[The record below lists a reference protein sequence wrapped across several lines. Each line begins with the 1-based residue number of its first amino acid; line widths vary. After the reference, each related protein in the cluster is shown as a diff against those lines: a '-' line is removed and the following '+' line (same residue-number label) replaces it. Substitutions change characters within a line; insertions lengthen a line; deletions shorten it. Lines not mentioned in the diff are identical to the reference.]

1 MKFACFLET
10 FHAGKDSQATTMRMI
25 NKFEHRK
32 GSIARRKVS
41 SREKRGGRQNA
52 TNEKKGEKGWS
63 SAARGGAGERVGENT
78 VVGSSCFA
86 RNSPLVTR
94 TETGGMKAGSKV
106 LVRTEFPTLDAGY
119 EA

>member
-1 MKFACFLET
+1 M
-10 FHAGKDSQATTMRMI
+10 FHRGRQAGRQEGRNGIRVRAYEIEVK
-25 NKFEHRK
+25 K
-32 GSIARRKVS
+32 GKSLS
-41 SREKRGGRQNA
+41 SVRGGN
-52 TNEKKGEKGWS
+52 KGK
-63 SAARGGAGERVGENT
+63 NT

>member
-1 MKFACFLET
+1 MSARIQRRNRKFHRE
-10 FHAGKDSQATTMRMI
+10 GKDAIYGTI
-25 NKFEHRK
+25 
-32 GSIARRKVS
+32 
-41 SREKRGGRQNA
+41 RQNA
-52 TNEKKGEKGWS
+52 ANEKEKSFIIGAWRNK
-63 SAARGGAGERVGENT
+63 RGKNM